1 MVSQCLKK
9 LLDSSFMDI
18 VVRGSKDD
26 SVVIGVSSF
35 SGSGTGSTLKHD
47 TVGIYPPRKRGLK
60 IILHFI
66 RFWIFSDFSIS
77 VSWVDDS
84 IEVIVEDDGLV
95 EDISEDLVYVTSN
108 LGIDVGETVEV
119 VMVVEESEVVMASIF
134 LIRTQIFEW

>member
-47 TVGIYPPRKRGLK
+47 TMGIYPPRKIGLK
-60 IILHFI
+60 IVLHFI
-66 RFWIFSDFSIS
+66 FFWI
-77 VSWVDDS
+77 
-84 IEVIVEDDGLV
+84 EEIVEGDGLV

-119 VMVVEESEVVMASIF
+119 VMVVEESEVVMESIF
-134 LIRTQIFEW
+134 LIRAQIFEW

>member
-47 TVGIYPPRKRGLK
+47 TMGIYPPRKIGLK
-60 IILHFI
+60 IVLHFI
-66 RFWIFSDFSIS
+66 FFWI
-77 VSWVDDS
+77 
-84 IEVIVEDDGLV
+84 EEIVEGDGLV

-108 LGIDVGETVEV
+108 LGIDFIDVDETVEV
-119 VMVVEESEVVMASIF
+119 VMVVEESEVVMESIF
-134 LIRTQIFEW
+134 LIRAQIFEW

>member
-35 SGSGTGSTLKHD
+35 SCSGTGSKTGSTLKHD
-47 TVGIYPPRKRGLK
+47 TMGIYPPRKIGLK
-60 IILHFI
+60 IVLHFI
-66 RFWIFSDFSIS
+66 FFWI
-77 VSWVDDS
+77 
-84 IEVIVEDDGLV
+84 EEIVEGDGLV

-108 LGIDVGETVEV
+108 LGIDFIDVDETVEV
-119 VMVVEESEVVMASIF
+119 VMVVEESEVVMESIF
-134 LIRTQIFEW
+134 LIRAQIFEW